1 MRVLERADQAAELP
15 QLGGMARPD
24 GIAIVSEERWAF
36 ARVNG
41 ATQLFTTP
49 HGPSYF
55 RRVPVLRGL
64 VKLGV
69 SLAPM
74 LNKRGGAPAATR

>member
-1 MRVLERADQAAELP
+1 
-15 QLGGMARPD
+15 MARAD

-36 ARVNG
+36 ARVDG
-41 ATQLFTTP
+41 DTQVFITP